1 MRQIKFRVWQ
11 KPYREMF
18 LLGGYIEF
26 YDDGDLM
33 VGFDDGD
40 IRFDK
45 DDIVIMEW
53 TGLKDRN
60 GKDIYEGDIVKIGE
74 NYPEL
79 EEGIIVEVIFNRGCF
94 CLNTGTIT
102 TSLVG
107 EMVEVVGNIFEN
119 KNLIPK

>member
-1 MRQIKFRVWQ
+1 MREIKFRAW
-11 KPYREMF
+11 
-18 LLGGYIEF
+18 
-26 YDDGDLM
+26 
-33 VGFDDGD
+33 
-40 IRFDK
+40 DK
-45 DDIVIMEW
+45 DNKEMTPYFKLGYVPELYSDKDVVMQW

-60 GKDIYEGDIVKIGE
+60 GKDVYEGDIVKIGE